1 VVPTDTTLHFHLET
15 EEIPAFKTSCAV
27 QNTRNL
33 SVWEKHYLHIKAF
46 VSKYRTEMEGGK
58 LYHILHVDTDLLATC
73 EILTV
78 GLLRIEIFWNIM
90 SHQLVTVIS
99 ISKDCSTF
107 IFRVEQTLRK
117 VGNYLPCNM
126 AKRP

>member
-1 VVPTDTTLHFHLET
+1 MD
-15 EEIPAFKTSCAV
+15 
-27 QNTRNL
+27 
-33 SVWEKHYLHIKAF
+33 
-46 VSKYRTEMEGGK
+46 GGK

-73 EILTV
+73 EILTAV
-78 GLLRIEIFWNIM
+78 LLRMEILWNIM

-107 IFRVEQTLRK
+107 IFKVEQTLRK

-126 AKRP
+126 AKTAMKTSI

>member
-1 VVPTDTTLHFHLET
+1 MV
-15 EEIPAFKTSCAV
+15 
-27 QNTRNL
+27 
-33 SVWEKHYLHIKAF
+33 
-46 VSKYRTEMEGGK
+46 GGK

-78 GLLRIEIFWNIM
+78 GLLRIKIFWNIT

-107 IFRVEQTLRK
+107 FFRVEQTLRK
-117 VGNYLPCNM
+117 EGNYLPGNM
-126 AKRP
+126 AKHP

>member
-1 VVPTDTTLHFHLET
+1 MD
-15 EEIPAFKTSCAV
+15 
-27 QNTRNL
+27 
-33 SVWEKHYLHIKAF
+33 
-46 VSKYRTEMEGGK
+46 GGK

-78 GLLRIEIFWNIM
+78 GLLRIEIFWNIT

-126 AKRP
+126 AKQP